1 MRNVGVAV
9 RVRERARLAEGATSN
24 DPRGRALLTDDV
36 YKALKW
42 RILTHDLRPG
52 ALLTEDELCR
62 LLGYGR
68 SPVHQA
74 VHRLRYDGLVEIIPR
89 KGIVVRA
96 FSARDINQLI
106 EVRLPIEMEMA
117 RLAARRASPKQVSA
131 LRERLAEGRRF
142 LERNDREGL
151 MALDR
156 AFHHGIAECTGNQVL
171 IDVLENLHQRSMIL
185 WFVSVSSDRRAYD
198 IVQKEHE
205 DLLERIAAHDAVGAA
220 EAMRRHLEP
229 FLQR

>member
-1 MRNVGVAV
+1 MRPTGLAA
-9 RVRERARLAEGATSN
+9 RIREPSRLSEGMAG
-24 DPRGRALLTDDV
+24 DDIRGRALLTDEV
-36 YKALKW
+36 YNALKW

-52 ALLTEDELCR
+52 GLLTEEELCR

-74 VHRLRYDGLVEIIPR
+74 VHRLKYDGLVEVIPR

-96 FSARDINQLI
+96 FSARDINELI

-117 RLAARRASPKQVSA
+117 RLAALRASLEQLNA
-131 LRERLAEGRRF
+131 LRGRLADGRRY
-142 LERNDREGL
+142 LQRTDREGL

-185 WFVSVSSDRRAYD
+185 WFVSVSSGGRAYD
-198 IVQKEHE
+198 IVQDEHE
-205 DLLERIAAHDAVGAA
+205 EILARLAARDAGGAA
-220 EAMRRHLEP
+220 DAMRRHLEP

>member
-1 MRNVGVAV
+1 MRST
-9 RVRERARLAEGATSN
+9 RLATLAA
-24 DPRGRALLTDDV
+24 DPAPLTKESRGDDAPGRALLTDEV
-36 YKALKW
+36 YRALKW

-52 ALLTEDELCR
+52 GLFTEEELCR

-74 VHRLRYDGLVEIIPR
+74 VHRLKYDGLVEILPR

-106 EVRLPIEMEMA
+106 EVRLPMEMEMA
-117 RLAARRASPKQVSA
+117 RLAAMRATPAQLDA
-131 LRERLAEGRRF
+131 LRARLAEGRRY
-142 LERNDREGL
+142 LQRTDREGL

-156 AFHHGIAECTGNQVL
+156 VFHRGIAECTGNQVL
-171 IDVLENLHQRSMIL
+171 TDTLENLHQRSMIL
-185 WFVSVSSDRRAYD
+185 WFVSVSSNSRAYD
-198 IVQKEHE
+198 IVQEEHE
-205 DLLERIAAHDAVGAA
+205 EVLSCLEARDATGAA

>member
-1 MRNVGVAV
+1 MRSAGLVAIPA
-9 RVRERARLAEGATSN
+9 RRARPVHPDIADA
-24 DPRGRALLTDDV
+24 PGRASLTDEV
-36 YKALKW
+36 YNALKW

-52 ALLTEDELCR
+52 GLFTEDDLSR
-62 LLGYGR
+62 LSGYGR

-74 VHRLRYDGLVEIIPR
+74 VHRLQYDGLVEILPR

-96 FSARDINQLI
+96 FSGRDINQLI
-106 EVRLPIEMEMA
+106 EVRLPVEMEMA
-117 RLAARRASPKQVSA
+117 RLAAQRARPEQLSA
-131 LRERLAEGRRF
+131 LRALLAKGRTYLKRT
-142 LERNDREGL
+142 DREGL

-156 AFHHGIAECTGNQVL
+156 NFHHGIAECTGNQVL
-171 IDVLENLHQRSMIL
+171 MDVLENLHQRSMIL

-198 IVQKEHE
+198 IVQEEHE
-205 DLLERIAAHDAVGAA
+205 EVLARLEARDADGAA

>member
-1 MRNVGVAV
+1 MRSVSLAATSA
-9 RVRERARLAEGATSN
+9 RPARLAPPVDDA
-24 DPRGRALLTDDV
+24 PGRSSLTDEV
-36 YKALKW
+36 YNALKW

-52 ALLTEDELCR
+52 GLFTEDDLSR
-62 LLGYGR
+62 LSGYGR

-74 VHRLRYDGLVEIIPR
+74 VHRLQYDGLVEILPR

-96 FSARDINQLI
+96 FTARDVNQLI

-117 RLAARRASPKQVSA
+117 RLAALRATAAQLSA
-131 LRERLAEGRRF
+131 LRARLAQGRTY
-142 LERNDREGL
+142 LKHNDREGL

-156 AFHHGIAECTGNQVL
+156 TFHHGIAECTGNQVL
-171 IDVLENLHQRSMIL
+171 MDVLENLHQRSMIL
-185 WFVSVSSDRRAYD
+185 WFLSVSADRRAYD
-198 IVQKEHE
+198 IVQEEHE
-205 DLLERIAAHDAVGAA
+205 EVLARLAAHDPTGAA

>member
-1 MRNVGVAV
+1 MPSASLAAIPAR
-9 RVRERARLAEGATSN
+9 RARPVHPDIADA
-24 DPRGRALLTDDV
+24 PGRVSLTDEA
-36 YKALKW
+36 YNALKW

-52 ALLTEDELCR
+52 GLFTEDDLGR
-62 LLGYGR
+62 LSGYGR

-74 VHRLRYDGLVEIIPR
+74 VHRLQYDGLVEILPR

-96 FSARDINQLI
+96 FSGRDINQLI
-106 EVRLPIEMEMA
+106 EVRLPVEMEMA
-117 RLAARRASPKQVSA
+117 RLAALRASPAQLDA
-131 LRERLAEGRRF
+131 LRALLVKGRTYLKRT
-142 LERNDREGL
+142 DREGL

-156 AFHHGIAECTGNQVL
+156 NFHHGIAECTGNQVL
-171 IDVLENLHQRSMIL
+171 MDVLENLHQRSMIL

-198 IVQKEHE
+198 IVQEEHE
-205 DLLERIAAHDAVGAA
+205 ELLARLEARDADGAA